1 MKFPERVRVAT
12 TGVGTG
18 PLTMVAAAVSAEF
31 QTVVAA
37 GLVVGDTFTYSVGL
51 AGSAEWECG
60 VATITTISNGTATF
74 SRTATASSNGNAAVN
89 FSAGTKEVIATP
101 LGATLTK
108 WENGT
113 SRRVVFTSSLCVSDA
128 DVSLGST
135 NMGTDQGAKLQTLLD
150 LAQAGLLHLIWDGA
164 YGVAPQFADIALKV
178 RSNTTISVLPNCG
191 AILRGS
197 AEVALLGNYDRT
209 DGRAG
214 ISTNGAGNKNISII
228 GGMWNG
234 NNVSF
239 RVFQFFGVDQL
250 LLRDNK
256 LFNSHHF
263 HFHCGN
269 VTNVVIDNPYVDKG
283 AGGGI
288 FGDGL
293 HICGPASNIEINNAV
308 ILRCGDDNVA
318 FNADDAWVGNTE
330 TYQPRGPINNVRL
343 NGLYM
348 ESQMYGVRILSGGS
362 AVNNVFIEKVRGTG
376 AGYWLVID
384 NFIPAQTATTGP
396 GNIGLVV
403 IRDVDVT
410 VAAGGDP
417 NLKACAAIDCKID
430 RLVMQ
435 NIQRASA
442 AGNDYASIRFGP
454 KADIRQLLIDGYM
467 GSVALGGQILFYA
480 GSKVQT
486 AKIVNSTF
494 DSTGAVSGCPIVIQS
509 GASIVQLTGVGNTGV
524 NFTDFVQSSGS
535 VGNMHFPAALNF
547 MDSGTVSGGNAGST
561 GGASST
567 FNMEGGFVEQSASAL
582 TYSGSLA
589 AINTAIKKASDSF
602 GANIQLS
609 CRIRFTGTAVDAL
622 NAALIVRGVSPQP
635 WGNSAN
641 GYYLDICAKGA
652 PGFTLKLKTG
662 STDTTLVGTKG
673 TVAMD
678 TDYDVTL
685 TAKGSAISAK
695 VQRVADGLWL
705 QADGT
710 WAATAATSH
719 SATNT
724 VLGAGTGLPYGL
736 YGYAYNFQG
745 AVSGFTVTNFTAI
758 AAP

>member
-1 MKFPERVRVAT
+1 MKIFDRVKT
-12 TGVGTG
+12 TTTTAGTG
-18 PLTMVAAAVSAEF
+18 PITCSAAAASVEFRTLPSAG
-31 QTVVAA
+31 AA
-37 GLVVGDTFTYSVGL
+37 VGDVFPYSIGV
-51 AGSAEWECG
+51 AGSAEWESG
-60 VATITTISNGTATF
+60 LGTITAISSGAATF
-74 SRTATASSNGNAAVN
+74 SRTPTTSSNGNALVN
-89 FSAGTKEVIATP
+89 FSAGTKDVVCTP
-101 LGATLTK
+101 LGATLTRI
-108 WENGT
+108 ENGT
-113 SRRVVFTSSLCVSDA
+113 SLRLVFTSSACVSDA

-135 NMGTDQGAKLQTLLD
+135 NLGTDQGAKLQAILD
-150 LAQAGLLHLIWDGA
+150 LAQGGSLHVIWDGA
-164 YGVAPQFADIALKV
+164 YGVSPQFSDIALKV
-178 RSNTTISVLPNCG
+178 RSNTMITVLPNCG

-214 ISTNGAGNKNISII
+214 VGTNGAGNKNIAII

-256 LFNSHHF
+256 LYNSHHF

-269 VTNVVIDNPYVDKG
+269 VANVVIDNPYVDKG
-283 AGGGI
+283 SGGGI

-293 HICGPASNIEINNAV
+293 HVCGPANNIEINNAI

-348 ESQMYGVRILSGGS
+348 ESQLYGVRILSGGS
-362 AVNNVFIEKVRGTG
+362 PVNNVFIEKVRGTG

-417 NLKACAAIDCKID
+417 DLKACAAIDCKID
-430 RLVMQ
+430 RLVLDK
-435 NIQRASA
+435 IQRAST
-442 AGNDYASIRFGP
+442 AGNDYASVRFGP

-486 AKIVNSTF
+486 AKIVNCMF
-494 DSTGAVSGCPIVIQS
+494 DSASNFAGYPILVQS
-509 GASIVQLTGVGNTGV
+509 GATIGQLMGIGNTGM
-524 NFTDFVQSSGS
+524 NFTDFIQNNGSISSLR
-535 VGNMHFPAALNF
+535 FPSTSNF
-547 MDSGTVSGGNAGST
+547 MDAGAASTWSFSGGFA
-561 GGASST
+561 
-567 FNMEGGFVEQSASAL
+567 EQSASAV

-589 AINTAIKKASDSF
+589 AVNTAIKTTPDAFS
-602 GANIQLS
+602 ANIQLS
-609 CRIRFTGTAVDAL
+609 ARVRFTGTAVDAL
-622 NAALIVRGVSPQP
+622 NAALIVRGVTPQP

-641 GYYLDICAKGA
+641 GYYLDICAKGT
-652 PGFTLKLKTG
+652 PGFTLKLKNGT
-662 STDTTLVGTKG
+662 TDATLAATKG
-673 TVAMD
+673 SVAMN

-685 TAKGSAISAK
+685 VAKNSLISAR
-695 VQRVADGLWL
+695 VQRVSDGFWL
-705 QADGT
+705 QGDGS

-724 VLGAGTGLPYGL
+724 VLGPGSGLSYGL

-745 AVSGFTVTNFTAI
+745 AASGFTITNFTAI